1 VAATARA
8 VAHPARG
15 DPAVSALELDTPML
29 HRPGTLAEVCALLAE
44 LDQPM
49 VYGGGTAVQILL
61 KQGVLFAS
69 DLVDIARVPGLDQI
83 EETAE
88 GLRVGAMV
96 TLRRMETDPLVRR
109 LAPLAAQV
117 YGRVANPRVRN
128 TASVGGNL
136 AHGDYRLDPPTALL
150 ALDARVELTSAD
162 GARLVPVRE
171 FFAGFQETALAR
183 GELVTAVLIPA
194 QPSPAAAF
202 VKLSSLS
209 VNDWPCASAAVLL
222 VPAGRRRNSWELRL
236 GLGALAAKPEY
247 LNLEVPAGAELDEL
261 LEAAQHA
268 ADQVIDPIPDVR
280 GGVEFK
286 RRLGLVA
293 VRDAVRG
300 AWDLTAEPA
309 AGSMRGSGSGSA
321 REEDSDAQRTLR
333 RRWWRGR

>member
-1 VAATARA
+1 M
-8 VAHPARG
+8 
-15 DPAVSALELDTPML
+15 SALELDTPVL

-69 DLVDIARVPGLDQI
+69 DLVDIARVPGLDRI

-96 TLRRMETDPLVRR
+96 TLRRMETDPVVRR

-117 YGRVANPRVRN
+117 YARVANPRVRN

-150 ALDARVELTSAD
+150 ALDARVELTSA
-162 GARLVPVRE
+162 GGTRLVPVRE
-171 FFAGFQETALAR
+171 FFTGFQETALAE
-183 GELVTAVLIPA
+183 GELVTAVRIPA

-209 VNDWPCASAAVLL
+209 VNDWPCASAAALL
-222 VPAGRRRNSWELRL
+222 VPTGRRRERWELRM

-247 LNLEVPAGAELDEL
+247 LSLEVPGGATVDEV
-261 LEAAQHA
+261 LEAAQRA

-293 VRDAVRG
+293 VRDAVRA
-300 AWDLTAEPA
+300 AWDLAVQPT
-309 AGSMRGSGSGSA
+309 AGSTRGSVPGSA
-321 REEDSDAQRTLR
+321 REEDSDVQRTSQ

>member
-1 VAATARA
+1 VSTLDVA
-8 VAHPARG
+8 
-15 DPAVSALELDTPML
+15 TPVL
-29 HRPGTLAEVCALLAE
+29 HRPGTLAEVCALLVE
-44 LDQPM
+44 REQPM

-69 DLVDIARVPGLDQI
+69 DLVDIARVPGLDRI
-83 EETAE
+83 EETPE

-96 TLRRMETDPLVRR
+96 TLRRMETDPVVRR

-150 ALDARVELTSAD
+150 AVDARVELTSAG

-171 FFAGFQETALAR
+171 FFTGFQETALAR

-194 QPSPAAAF
+194 QPGPAAAF

-209 VNDWPCASAAVLL
+209 VNDWPCASAAALL
-222 VPAGRRRNSWELRL
+222 VPTGRRREHWELRL

-247 LNLEVPAGAELDEL
+247 LSLEIPVDAAVDEV
-261 LEAAQHA
+261 LEAARRA

-280 GGVEFK
+280 GGMEFK

-293 VRDAVRG
+293 VRDAVRA
-300 AWDLTAEPA
+300 AWDLAARPAAESA
-309 AGSMRGSGSGSA
+309 AGSAAGSVAGSA
-321 REEDSDAQRTLR
+321 QGTAPGSAGEEDSDAQRTSR

>member
-1 VAATARA
+1 
-8 VAHPARG
+8 
-15 DPAVSALELDTPML
+15 VSALALDTPAL
-29 HRPGTLAEVCALLAE
+29 HRPDTLAEVCALLAE

-69 DLVDIARVPGLDQI
+69 DLVDIARVPGLDRV
-83 EETAE
+83 EETTE

-96 TLRRMETDPLVRR
+96 RLRRMETDPVVQRV
-109 LAPLAAQV
+109 AQLAAQV

-150 ALDARVELTSAD
+150 ALDARVELTSAAA
-162 GARLVPVRE
+162 GTRLVPVRE
-171 FFAGFQETALAR
+171 FFTGFQQTALVE

-194 QPSPAAAF
+194 QPDPAAAF
-202 VKLSSLS
+202 TKLSSLS
-209 VNDWPCASAAVLL
+209 VNDWPCASAAALL
-222 VPAGRRRNSWELRL
+222 VPTGRRRDRWELRL

-247 LNLEVPAGAELDEL
+247 LSLEVPAGAAVDEVV
-261 LEAAQHA
+261 EAAQRA

-280 GGVEFK
+280 GGVDFK

-293 VRDAVRG
+293 VRDAVRA
-300 AWDLTAEPA
+300 AWDLTTEPA
-309 AGSMRGSGSGSA
+309 AGSTWGSVPGSASGSA
-321 REEDSDAQRTLR
+321 GEEDSDARRTSR